1 MPPRLPLISILSTY
15 KFSFHNHCIFHIYLS
30 KMGRNV
36 VASSKDYYQSQL
48 LLQCKA
54 LVSRYRAKRSPELS
68 LCCLGVVKIRNRYS
82 PQCRLLRPPLHEPS
96 LPSPMC
102 QRCRCC
108 HQVGAGDPAACQW
121 GRSFAGPTILGKMIS
136 VDPWFCLVFTL
147 LLFSLSIS
155 QSPKMFEISNKISSK

>member
-1 MPPRLPLISILSTY
+1 M
-15 KFSFHNHCIFHIYLS
+15 FSLHNHCIVHIYLS

-36 VASSKDYYQSQL
+36 VVSSIDYYQSQL

-54 LVSRYRAKRSPELS
+54 LVLRYRAKRSLELS
-68 LCCLGVVKIRNRYS
+68 SCCLGLGKIRNRYS

-108 HQVGAGDPAACQW
+108 HQVGAGDPVACQW
-121 GRSFAGPTILGKMIS
+121 GMSIAGPTNLVRMIS
-136 VDPWFCLVFTL
+136 IDPWFCLVSLYFYS
-147 LLFSLSIS
+147 SLSIS
-155 QSPKMFEISNKISSK
+155 QVQRCLKSQIR